1 MNDSHSRRARSFGNV
16 AEVYREAR
24 PGYPPAA
31 VEWALEHAPGRDVLD
46 LAAGTGKLTEV
57 IAATGA
63 HVIAVE
69 PLEGMRRE
77 LAATVPG
84 ATLLSGTAEQIPL
97 PDGAVDA
104 VLVGQAFHWFD
115 QPRALDEMARVL
127 RPAGIVGLIWNLRDE
142 SEEWAQ
148 RMTELLDSADV
159 VSSGVDREAE
169 VLAAH
174 ERFGAVEH
182 RSWPNPRAAAGVGTV
197 DQHHRHDGTGAGRR
211 SRGRTRR
218 PGRPAPPAS
227 RSRDVRDAL
236 RDVRPARPPHR
247 LTVQPVRASW

>member
-1 MNDSHSRRARSFGNV
+1 MNDESHSRRARSFGSV

-46 LAAGTGKLTEV
+46 LAAGTGKLTEM

-63 HVIAVE
+63 RVIAVE

-77 LAATVPG
+77 LAATVPD
-84 ATLLSGTAEQIPL
+84 ATLLPGTAEQIPL
-97 PDGAVDA
+97 ADGAVDA

-127 RPAGIVGLIWNLRDE
+127 RPGGVVGLIWNLRDE

-169 VLAAH
+169 ALAAH

-182 RSWPNPRAAAGVGTV
+182 SSWPNPVVFDRERLRAWARSTSIIATMEPAQAGAVV
-197 DQHHRHDGTGAGRR
+197 DALVDLADQHPQLRHRETFEMPYV
-211 SRGRTRR
+211 TF
-218 PGRPAPPAS
+218 
-227 RSRDVRDAL
+227 AL
-236 RDVRPARPPHR
+236 RARR
-247 LTVQPVRASW
+247 TG

>member
-1 MNDSHSRRARSFGNV
+1 MNESHSRRARSFGSV
-16 AEVYREAR
+16 AEVYRAAR
-24 PGYPPAA
+24 PGYPQAA

-69 PLEGMRRE
+69 PLEGMLRE

-97 PDGAVDA
+97 HDGAVDA

-127 RPAGIVGLIWNLRDE
+127 RPGGVVGLIWNLRDE

-148 RMTELLDSADV
+148 RMTELLDAADV
-159 VSSGVDREAE
+159 VRSGVDREAE

-174 ERFGAVEH
+174 QRFAAVEH
-182 RSWPNPRAAAGVGTV
+182 RSWPNPVVFDRERLRAWARSTSVIATMEPAQAAATV
-197 DQHHRHDGTGAGRR
+197 DAIADLADQHPQLRDRETFEMPYVTFALR
-211 SRGRTRR
+211 
-218 PGRPAPPAS
+218 AS
-227 RSRDVRDAL
+227 RNG
-236 RDVRPARPPHR
+236 
-247 LTVQPVRASW
+247 